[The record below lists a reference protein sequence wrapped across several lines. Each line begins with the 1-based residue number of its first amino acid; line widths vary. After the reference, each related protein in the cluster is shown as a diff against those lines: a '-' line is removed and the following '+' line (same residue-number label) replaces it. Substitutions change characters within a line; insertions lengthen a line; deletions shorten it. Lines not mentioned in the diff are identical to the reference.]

1 MAARFRTRWVLAG
14 SLGICL
20 ILTPTAFLR
29 QAAAAGGDFPAAY
42 RGKGVLPSRSAGLP
56 RGEIASGESN
66 GDSGRR
72 KGARMAQASEV
83 TPEKLDR
90 WRSMTP
96 EERERLRKRYLRW
109 KSLPPERR
117 KQILERRQRWSKLP
131 EEQRRFLMQRREI
144 YRNAG
149 EEEKRAIKKL
159 FRRWRQLPPE
169 RRQAMRRNLAEMR
182 TLPVPQRDE
191 RLMDWPF
198 YRRLAPDERKAVNR
212 FLFSEPSPGPMGGPH
227 GSPRD

>member
-1 MAARFRTRWVLAG
+1 MSARFRTRWVLAG
-14 SLGICL
+14 ALGACL
-20 ILTPTAFLR
+20 ILTPAFLR
-29 QAAAAGGDFPAAY
+29 PAAAEGGDFPAAY
-42 RGKGVLPSRSAGLP
+42 RGKGILSVRSADLS
-56 RGEIASGESN
+56 RGEIASGESD
-66 GDSGRR
+66 GDSGRK
-72 KGARMAQASEV
+72 KGARMAQAGKV
-83 TPEKLDR
+83 TPEKLNR

-96 EERERLRKRYLRW
+96 GERERLRKRYLRW
-109 KSLPPERR
+109 KSLSPERR

-149 EEEKRAIKKL
+149 KEEKRTIEKL
-159 FRRWRQLPPE
+159 FRRWRKLPHE

-182 TLPVPQRDE
+182 SLPVSQRDE

-198 YRRLAPDERKAVNR
+198 YRRLAPDERKTVNR
-212 FLFSEPSPGPMGGPH
+212 FLFSEPSPGPFTGPH

>member
-1 MAARFRTRWVLAG
+1 MTARFRTRWVLAG
-14 SLGICL
+14 ALGVCL
-20 ILTPTAFLR
+20 ILTPAFLR
-29 QAAAAGGDFPAAY
+29 QAAAEGGDFPAAY
-42 RGKGVLPSRSAGLP
+42 RGKGNLPSRSAGLS
-56 RGEIASGESN
+56 REKIASGESD

-72 KGARMAQASEV
+72 KGARMAQAGEV
-83 TPEKLDR
+83 TPEKLAQ

-96 EERERLRKRYLRW
+96 EQRERLRKRYLRW
-109 KSLPPERR
+109 KTLSPERR

-149 EEEKRAIKKL
+149 QEEKRAIEKL
-159 FRRWRQLPPE
+159 FRRWRELPPE

-182 TLPVPQRDE
+182 SLPVPQRDE

-198 YRRLAPDERKAVNR
+198 YRRLDPDERKAVNR
-212 FLFSEPSPGPMGGPH
+212 FLFSVPSPGPMGGPH